1 MDLSRLKLYF
11 AITALIVAVGSF
23 VCGIV
28 GFSYARFTI
37 FDIALWGSA
46 FALLLG
52 SVTFIISSRTQR
64 TVLYVLAVIILP
76 VPLVTVLGVIRT
88 ALWCSTFAFLLCSVT
103 FLISLR
109 AQRTVRYALAAI
121 ILSLP
126 LVTVLGVIRYSM
138 WARQK
143 IEREHTLLYNMKLL
157 RKSLQHYV
165 EANDGY
171 LPDANSW
178 ADSLMKED
186 PSLDLNSF
194 RHPED
199 PDVRV
204 AYNVNLSGLK
214 FSNISQNVV
223 LFFPA
228 EGGHNLAGAQE
239 LLDSMTQTN
248 NKSMVRI
255 MLLNG
260 WIREY
265 RPEHHGVPFN
275 GKTFV
280 AVPWIPG
287 IPALINTAELTENE
301 GQP

>member
-1 MDLSRLKLYF
+1 MDLSRVKLYF
-11 AITALIVAVGSF
+11 AITALIVAF
-23 VCGIV
+23 VSIV
-28 GFSYARFTI
+28 CFFI
-37 FDIALWGSA
+37 EFHHIALWGSV
-46 FALLLG
+46 FSLLLG
-52 SVTFIISSRTQR
+52 FVTLLIPLRR
-64 TVLYVLAVIILP
+64 PMVLRPSFYAV
-76 VPLVTVLGVIRT
+76 
-88 ALWCSTFAFLLCSVT
+88 F
-103 FLISLR
+103 
-109 AQRTVRYALAAI
+109 AI

-126 LVTVLGVIRYSM
+126 LVSFFATAQYGV

-157 RKSLQHYV
+157 RKSLQRYV
-165 EANDGY
+165 KANDGY

-214 FSNISQNVV
+214 LSSILTQDVA

-239 LLDSMTQTN
+239 LLDSMTKKTLL
-248 NKSMVRI
+248 SI
-255 MLLNG
+255 MLLNRR
-260 WIREY
+260 IQTYE
-265 RPEHHGVPFN
+265 PEHRGVRELN
-275 GKTFV
+275 GTTFV
-280 AVPWIPG
+280 PVMWIPV
-287 IPALINTAELTENE
+287 LIDTGSENE